1 MTDFPTRPASEHIPS
16 AFFPSYSVI
25 RPFPQ
30 TVPFVLSS
38 PHSGRVYPQE
48 FVAETRLDP
57 VTLRRS
63 EDCLVDQLFAGVGNL
78 GAPLISA
85 IFPRA
90 YLDLNREPYELDPEL
105 VSEPLPAHANAHS
118 IRVAS
123 GLGTVARIV
132 ADGEPIYPGTLSL
145 ATVLARI
152 EQLYFPFHRELNALL
167 TETARGFGY
176 AVLLDCHSMPSAA
189 MSPGSGN
196 RPDIV
201 LGDRFGVSADSDVTA
216 ALRDSFEARGFKVQM
231 NRPYAG
237 GYITEHYGRPGRGFH
252 AVQIEINRGL
262 YLHERTLEPSRNF
275 RALQRALTEICAEIF
290 TIVPDLVERPAAA
303 E

>member
-1 MTDFPTRPASEHIPS
+1 M
-16 AFFPSYSVI
+16 
-25 RPFPQ
+25 
-30 TVPFVLSS
+30 
-38 PHSGRVYPQE
+38 YPPE
-48 FVAETRLDP
+48 FLNQSRLDP

-63 EDCLVDQLFAGVGNL
+63 EDCFVDRLFANVGNL

-118 IRVAS
+118 VRVAS

-145 ATVLARI
+145 SSVLARI
-152 EQLYFPFHRELNALL
+152 EQLYFPFHRELNAML
-167 TETARGFGY
+167 TETARSFGY
-176 AVLLDCHSMPSAA
+176 AVLFDCHSMPSATMTPA
-189 MSPGSGN
+189 GGA

-201 LGDRFGVSADSDVTA
+201 LGDRFGTSADSDVSA
-216 ALRDSFEARGFKVQM
+216 ALRDSFAARGFRVQM

-237 GYITEHYGRPGRGFH
+237 GYITEHYGRPSRGFH

-262 YLHERTLEPSRNF
+262 YLHERTLEPANGF
-275 RALQRALTEICAEIF
+275 HDLKLTLTEIAAEVF
-290 TIVPDLVERPAAA
+290 TIIPDLLDRPAAA